1 MSAGVKMIGLLTDR
15 ATNVDIGLTLS
26 VDDELFRVREMF
38 VDGIDDDSIVERA
51 IVFNPD

>member
-1 MSAGVKMIGLLTDR
+1 MIGVWTNR
-15 ATNVDIGLTLS
+15 AIIMDIELTLS
-26 VDDELFRVREMF
+26 VDDEVFRVREMF